1 MHFTDM
7 VIILLGVVAGK
18 TALLAHVQFATSLFV
33 AVTQLY
39 AV

>member
-1 MHFTDM
+1 MHFSDM

-18 TALLAHVQFATSLFV
+18 AALLADMKLATSLFV

-39 AV
+39 SV